1 MNKNKLFHIL
11 EPYGTLDRAW
21 YIFMQT
27 YSPWSTLYTEKSSSI
42 QDHSTRQ
49 IFDYFGFKISTMKY
63 IVWANSFFKTFLV
76 IQYNGGVFQKFFL
89 SK

>member
-1 MNKNKLFHIL
+1 MELVCKSSYNSFYKNKLFHIL

-49 IFDYFGFKISTMKY
+49 IFDYSGFKITTM
-63 IVWANSFFKTFLV
+63 
-76 IQYNGGVFQKFFL
+76 
-89 SK
+89 